1 MSILMV
7 PGVHYIIRLI
17 YCTIGRCEDCARN
30 EASLALTLYERV
42 AVGRKNLSL
51 WMECASFWS
60 FECLFQISYTAC
72 LTCIFQRQLFIAVS
86 QSKVCQKQCRTIRH
100 HILLYNLTVFWVGS
114 QGSSWGVVA
123 RLIVGVRA
131 INEWAARPNIT
142 VQSESA
148 TIFCRT
154 IRLYAESPVKADCW
168 CPTVSDEWAARPSN
182 LSVSAPWAS
191 ATIFCR
197 TIKLYAE
204 SPVKADC
211 WCLCNWWMGSEA
223 EQLVSVATLA
233 RPTPD
238 VRPAF
243 ILI

>member
-1 MSILMV
+1 MQKPSV
-7 PGVHYIIRLI
+7 NVH
-17 YCTIGRCEDCARN
+17 
-30 EASLALTLYERV
+30 
-42 AVGRKNLSL
+42 
-51 WMECASFWS
+51 
-60 FECLFQISYTAC
+60 QISYTAC

-168 CPTVSDEWAARPSN
+168 CPTVSVQLMNGQQGRATCQCQHPGHRPPFSVAQLNCMQSRQWRLIVGVCAIDEWAARPSN
-182 LSVSAPWAS
+182 LSVSPPW
-191 ATIFCR
+191 
-197 TIKLYAE
+197 
-204 SPVKADC
+204 P
-211 WCLCNWWMGSEA
+211 
-223 EQLVSVATLA
+223 A
-233 RPTPD
+233 RHLTCGPHS
-238 VRPAF
+238 F
-243 ILI
+243 